1 MKTDHQ
7 VKKTG
12 FLCFLLEESEA
23 EHGFTPLTPLETR
36 AGATL
41 RTPELMGALGIP
53 PSTSLNLEALLE
65 VES

>member
-1 MKTDHQ
+1 M
-7 VKKTG
+7 
-12 FLCFLLEESEA
+12 ESE
-23 EHGFTPLTPLETR
+23 HGLTPLTPLETR

-41 RTPELMGALGIP
+41 RSPELMGALGIP